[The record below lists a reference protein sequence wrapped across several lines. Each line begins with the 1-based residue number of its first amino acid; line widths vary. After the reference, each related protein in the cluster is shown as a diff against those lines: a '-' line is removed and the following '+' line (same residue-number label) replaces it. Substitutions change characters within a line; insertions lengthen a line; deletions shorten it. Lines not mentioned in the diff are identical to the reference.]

1 MKTRILLIEDDKRL
15 ADLTAE
21 YLRKNEFEVHI
32 ESRGD
37 TAKHAFSR
45 TIPTWSFST

>member
-1 MKTRILLIEDDKRL
+1 MMTARILLVEDDQRL

-21 YLRKNEFEVHI
+21 YLRRNDFEVHI

-37 TAKHAFSR
+37 TA
-45 TIPTWSFST
+45 